1 MRKSASP
8 QEAAVACARPSGAGD
23 KVACTHLL
31 QALGS
36 VPYGFTVATLP
47 SANLVRGCVDCGVS
61 TLILSFVYPSS
72 AKGFHLNLLIFRT
85 GVFRFAPAI
94 ILFVYMVNKRVDLC

>member
-31 QALGS
+31 RL
-36 VPYGFTVATLP
+36 YCTLP